1 MIAYCL
7 LLIFPVVMLV
17 AALSDL
23 LTMTIPNRLSIIL
36 VLTFGPLAVVA
47 GLPMEAVLTHL
58 AVGVGILVVGFLL
71 FSIGTLGGGDAKLLA
86 AAGLWIGVANLF
98 TFLLYVAVGGGVL
111 ALCILLYRRLPMAA
125 AASGPA
131 WVVRL
136 HGKETGIPYGIAI
149 AGAALLTLPQ
159 TELYALIM
167 N

>member
-1 MIAYCL
+1 MIAYS
-7 LLIFPVVMLV
+7 LLIIFPAVMIM

-36 VLTFGPLAVVA
+36 VASFAPLAVVA
-47 GLPMEAVLTHL
+47 GLPIESFLMHL
-58 AVGVGILVVGFLL
+58 AVGAGILVVGFLL

-86 AAGLWIGVANLF
+86 AAGLWIGAANLL
-98 TFLLYVAVGGGVL
+98 TFLLYVAVVGGAL

-125 AASGPA
+125 AAAGPA
-131 WVVRL
+131 WAFRL

-149 AGAALLTLPQ
+149 AGAALLTFPQ
-159 TELYALIM
+159 TELYALIL